1 MNYISKLLDPKNDYV
16 FKRIFGY
23 IGNENITKG
32 LLEAILDIHITSL
45 QLDCKEI
52 LEKDLNSDKLGILD
66 IRAIINDNIQCDI
79 EMQIVDR
86 KNIVNRILAYWSKLY
101 NQSIQEGKDYNTAQ
115 KAIILTSIFFLFIMS
130 LLQIINCFIKYY
142 TIFGRFFKIIFIFII
157 FAPFILILYTFN
169 SFVIK
174 YFCFITILKIN
185 LFLYYILK

>member
-1 MNYISKLLDPKNDYV
+1 MTYISKLLDPKNDYV

-23 IGNENITKG
+23 MGNESITKG
-32 LLEAILDIHITSL
+32 LLEAILDIHIKSL

-66 IRAIINDNIQCDI
+66 IRAIINDNIQCNI

-115 KAIILTSIFFLFIMS
+115 KAII
-130 LLQIINCFIKYY
+130 
-142 TIFGRFFKIIFIFII
+142 
-157 FAPFILILYTFN
+157 ILIIDY
-169 SFVIK
+169 SIDGIK
-174 YFCFITILKIN
+174 EIQKYLTKWQIREQEYSHIALTDKLEICIIELPKFKEDIKPKLSP
-185 LFLYYILK
+185 